1 MSVFENTLYLL
12 FVGLLFILFFI
23 IISVFGYFF
32 LILINKRLKNN
43 RNKVRLTFLESIFSS
58 FGIGISIYLC
68 ISVLLCTF
76 GVFNFLTAYVS
87 ILLFDVNFAIIYLI
101 KNSNKLREFNIIKTI
116 KKLLLNKDNAT
127 YLLILISILTLGFLL
142 NWSIINESRS
152 LLAVDPWNWY
162 QEIYLV
168 LNEGQIQT
176 GFLSAIY
183 PQGFS
188 IFGSAC
194 LLIYPDALM
203 VFYFLKMLPIYTL
216 SLFLLISFT
225 VLKRLFRRK
234 SLVFL
239 SLILILASRYF
250 IFRSITPYPTTIS
263 LLLIVISFIFI
274 INKYHDAF
282 LGFFISS
289 IYLIH
294 SLSFFYYG
302 IVLSLYFFYKILLS
316 LKKRDLFVKQFF
328 SISLLLLLTILLF
341 IPWVLCTYLV
351 YNRNIFEI
359 LNSSIGYI
367 RQFGFSILGNLYP
380 LNKQIPIIILGII
393 DLSNLS
399 IRDII
404 WIFNYAS
411 FQSINILFTAS
422 VMSIFIP
429 HKKYLEKK
437 RHIDLLNFSKFAIII
452 IFITYSISLMK
463 PDVGFFVEFDV
474 RTLEI
479 FCLPIIIL
487 AVSFIDLFIRLFRRL
502 SSIILNKYKLIKKSY
517 RVKKNVLRVL
527 KSKFVSVIRKRL
539 NVHSVGSK
547 IFKLDYVV
555 IIFTII
561 YAFTLFK
568 SHTPPHHNYYV
579 EDEIMDP
586 VLYLRDKA
594 PLNSRVIKPPNEYKG
609 ISKILIGLFLMNWQ
623 TDINSSY
630 TEIIDEIKTKNPD
643 YIIYKRNYYE
653 NKSIDNLIANYT
665 FLKGLLINE
674 RYILY
679 EYRD

>member
-1 MSVFENTLYLL
+1 LN
-12 FVGLLFILFFI
+12 
-23 IISVFGYFF
+23 
-32 LILINKRLKNN
+32 LINKRLENK
-43 RNKVRLTFLESIFSS
+43 RNIVKFTFLESILSS

-127 YLLILISILTLGFLL
+127 YFLILISILILGFLL
-142 NWSIINESRS
+142 NWTIINESRS

-162 QEIYLV
+162 KEIYLV

-176 GFLSAIY
+176 GFLSSIY

-203 VFYFLKMLPIYTL
+203 LYYFLKMLPIYTL

-234 SLVFL
+234 SLVFISL
-239 SLILILASRYF
+239 FLILSSRYF
-250 IFRSITPYPTTIS
+250 IFRSITPYPTSIS
-263 LLLIVISFIFI
+263 SLLIVLSFIFI

-294 SLSFFYYG
+294 SLSFFYFG
-302 IVLSLYFFYKILLS
+302 IVLSLYFLYKILLS
-316 LKKRDLFVKQFF
+316 LKKRDLFIKQFF

-341 IPWVLCTYLV
+341 IPWILCTYVV

-367 RQFGFSILGNLYP
+367 KQFGFSILGILYS
-380 LNKQIPIIILGII
+380 LNKQIPIIFLGII

-399 IRDII
+399 IGDII

-411 FQSINILFTAS
+411 FQSIKILFTAS
-422 VMSIFIP
+422 VISIFIP
-429 HKKYLEKK
+429 YKKYLEKK

-452 IFITYSISLMK
+452 IFIIYSISLMN
-463 PDVGFFVEFDV
+463 PDIGFFVEYDV

-487 AVSFIDLFIRLFRRL
+487 AVSLIDLFIRLFRRL
-502 SSIILNKYKLIKKSY
+502 SSVILNKYRLIKKSY
-517 RVKKNVLRVL
+517 NTKKNNLRVL
-527 KSKFVSVIRKRL
+527 KSKFISVIRKKL
-539 NVHSVGSK
+539 NIYSVGSK
-547 IFKLDYVV
+547 IFKLDYVLV
-555 IIFTII
+555 ILTIT
-561 YAFTLFK
+561 YAFFLFK
-568 SHTPPHHNYYV
+568 SHTPPYHNYYAD
-579 EDEIMDP
+579 DEIMEP

-594 PLNSRVIKPPNEYKG
+594 PLNSMVIKPPEAYSR
-609 ISKILIGLFLMNWQ
+609 ISRILIGLNLKNWQ
-623 TDINSSY
+623 TDIDSSY
-630 TEIIDEIKTKNPD
+630 TEIIDEIKTENPD
-643 YIIYKRNYYE
+643 YIIYRRNYYE

-665 FLKGLLINE
+665 FLKELLINE

-679 EYRD
+679 EYID